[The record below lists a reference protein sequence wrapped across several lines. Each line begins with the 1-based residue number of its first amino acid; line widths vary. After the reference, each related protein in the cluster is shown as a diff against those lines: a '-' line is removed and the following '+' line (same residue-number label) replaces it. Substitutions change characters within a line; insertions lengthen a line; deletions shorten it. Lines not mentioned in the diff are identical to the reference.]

1 MTDVYTFYIYNKM
14 SMRIHIFM
22 TMNEKSIK
30 NIIID
35 RLFKQYKII
44 K

>member
-1 MTDVYTFYIYNKM
+1 MKGAYTLLIYNKM
-14 SMRIHIFM
+14 SIRIQFFM